1 MSTFKP
7 MSDIVVVEKLSQ
19 DVKTSSG
26 IICETVAK
34 DLPPFKGKVISI
46 GSDITNVSVDDI
58 VVYDAFVVNDFIC
71 EDGRKVDLVLEQ
83 NILGKMI

>member
-19 DVKTSSG
+19 DVETSSG

-34 DLPPFKGKVISI
+34 DLPPFKGKVVSI
-46 GSDITNVSVDDI
+46 GSDITNVSVGDTVI
-58 VVYDAFVVNDFIC
+58 YDAFVANDFIC
-71 EDGRKVDLVLEQ
+71 EDDKKVDLVLEQ
-83 NILGKMI
+83 SILGKMI